1 MYAHC
6 SSLCPVCRA
15 SSGGWLR
22 TSSIG
27 ISPPRLLYDRAAN
40 YGVSLSLAPFIA
52 SAGSSPDFNRIGWIA
67 PPFPESWRTVDSGLR
82 FPSVQVTYLM
92 TVIQFCGRPSTLP
105 LTNQL
110 QPSTSKTDK
119 KLLRFFKKFWNIKKA
134 SASTLETEVIFQ
146 YTKSVVN
153 AKTAAPDYSDATVKL
168 LQMCD
173 FWGILPT
180 STRIGIRLAHVGI
193 QPGFSVS

>member
-1 MYAHC
+1 MT
-6 SSLCPVCRA
+6 
-15 SSGGWLR
+15 G
-22 TSSIG
+22 
-27 ISPPRLLYDRAAN
+27 PRITE
-40 YGVSLSLAPFIA
+40 VSLSLALFIA
-52 SAGSSPDFNRIGWIA
+52 LAGSSPAFYRIGLIA

-119 KLLRFFKKFWNIKKA
+119 KLLRFFKKILGHKKA
-134 SASTLETEVIFQ
+134 SAPISEAEVIFR
-146 YTKSVVN
+146 YPKSVIN

-173 FWGILPT
+173 FGGHSADFDTDWHTLG
-180 STRIGIRLAHVGI
+180 TRWHTAQLFCIIIMQKSL
-193 QPGFSVS
+193 

>member
-1 MYAHC
+1 MT
-6 SSLCPVCRA
+6 
-15 SSGGWLR
+15 G
-22 TSSIG
+22 
-27 ISPPRLLYDRAAN
+27 PRITE
-40 YGVSLSLAPFIA
+40 VSLSLAPFIA

-153 AKTAAPDYSDATVKL
+153 AKTAAPDYSDTAVKL

-173 FWGILPT
+173 FGGILPT
-180 STRIGIRLAHVGI
+180 STQIGTRWHTAQLFCIIIMQKTLQTRQTFELFSPAASLSGTAAHRG
-193 QPGFSVS
+193 

>member
-1 MYAHC
+1 MA
-6 SSLCPVCRA
+6 
-15 SSGGWLR
+15 G
-22 TSSIG
+22 
-27 ISPPRLLYDRAAN
+27 PRITE
-40 YGVSLSLAPFIA
+40 VSLSLAQFIA
-52 SAGSSPDFNRIGWIA
+52 FASSSPAFYRISLIA

-92 TVIQFCGRPSTLP
+92 TVIQFFGRPSTLP

-134 SASTLETEVIFQ
+134 SASTLETEVIFR
-146 YTKSVVN
+146 YTKSVIN
-153 AKTAAPDYSDATVKL
+153 AKTAAPDYSDAAVKL

-193 QPGFSVS
+193 QPSFSVS

>member
-1 MYAHC
+1 MT
-6 SSLCPVCRA
+6 
-15 SSGGWLR
+15 G
-22 TSSIG
+22 
-27 ISPPRLLYDRAAN
+27 PRITE
-40 YGVSLSLAPFIA
+40 VSLSLAPFIA

-180 STRIGIRLAHVGI
+180 STRIGRRLAHVGI

>member
-1 MYAHC
+1 MT
-6 SSLCPVCRA
+6 
-15 SSGGWLR
+15 G
-22 TSSIG
+22 
-27 ISPPRLLYDRAAN
+27 PRITE
-40 YGVSLSLAPFIA
+40 VSLSLAPFIA

-92 TVIQFCGRPSTLP
+92 TVIKFCGRPSTLP

-173 FWGILPT
+173 FGGILPT
-180 STRIGIRLAHVGI
+180 STQIGIRLAHVGI
-193 QPGFSVS
+193 QPSFSVS

>member
-1 MYAHC
+1 MT
-6 SSLCPVCRA
+6 
-15 SSGGWLR
+15 G
-22 TSSIG
+22 
-27 ISPPRLLYDRAAN
+27 PRITE
-40 YGVSLSLAPFIA
+40 VSLSLAPFIA

-153 AKTAAPDYSDATVKL
+153 AKTAAPDLNCTPFVRQY
-168 LQMCD
+168 
-173 FWGILPT
+173 GILSNKWGVLLCQKEYQT
-180 STRIGIRLAHVGI
+180 NDIRRN
-193 QPGFSVS
+193 SRSW

>member
-1 MYAHC
+1 MA
-6 SSLCPVCRA
+6 
-15 SSGGWLR
+15 G
-22 TSSIG
+22 
-27 ISPPRLLYDRAAN
+27 PRITE
-40 YGVSLSLAPFIA
+40 VSLSLAQFIA
-52 SAGSSPDFNRIGWIA
+52 FAGSSPAFYRISLIA

-92 TVIQFCGRPSTLP
+92 TVIQFFGRPSTLP

-146 YTKSVVN
+146 YTKSVIN
-153 AKTAAPDYSDATVKL
+153 AKTAAPDYSDAAVKL
-168 LQMCD
+168 LQMYD
-173 FWGILPT
+173 FGGILPT
-180 STRIGIRLAHVGI
+180 STQIGIRLAHVGI
-193 QPGFSVS
+193 QPSFSVS

>member
-1 MYAHC
+1 MA
-6 SSLCPVCRA
+6 
-15 SSGGWLR
+15 G
-22 TSSIG
+22 
-27 ISPPRLLYDRAAN
+27 PRITE
-40 YGVSLSLAPFIA
+40 VSLSLAQFIA
-52 SAGSSPDFNRIGWIA
+52 FAGSSPAFYRISLIA

-119 KLLRFFKKFWNIKKA
+119 KLLRFFKKILEHKKA
-134 SASTLETEVIFQ
+134 SASTLETEVIFR
-146 YTKSVVN
+146 YTKSVIN
-153 AKTAAPDYSDATVKL
+153 AKTAAPDYSDATVKY

-173 FWGILPT
+173 FGSILPT
-180 STRIGIRLAHVGI
+180 STQIGIRLAHVGI
-193 QPGFSVS
+193 QPSFSVS

>member
-1 MYAHC
+1 MA
-6 SSLCPVCRA
+6 
-15 SSGGWLR
+15 G
-22 TSSIG
+22 
-27 ISPPRLLYDRAAN
+27 PRITE
-40 YGVSLSLAPFIA
+40 VSLSLAQFIA
-52 SAGSSPDFNRIGWIA
+52 FAGSSPAFYRISLIA

-92 TVIQFCGRPSTLP
+92 TVIQFFGRPSTLP

-119 KLLRFFKKFWNIKKA
+119 KLLRFFKKFLDIKKPLLPHWKQRA
-134 SASTLETEVIFQ
+134 IFQ
-146 YTKSVVN
+146 YTKSVIN
-153 AKTAAPDYSDATVKL
+153 AKTAAPDYSDATVKY

-173 FWGILPT
+173 FGGILPT

-193 QPGFSVS
+193 QPSFSVS

>member
-15 SSGGWLR
+15 SSGGWQR

-27 ISPPRLLYDRAAN
+27 ISPPRLLYGRAAN
-40 YGVSLSLAPFIA
+40 YGSIISLAQFIA
-52 SAGSSPDFNRIGWIA
+52 FAGSSPAFYRISLIA

-82 FPSVQVTYLM
+82 FPSVQVMYLM
-92 TVIQFCGRPSTLP
+92 TVIQFFGRPSTLP

-119 KLLRFFKKFWNIKKA
+119 KLLRFFKKFLDIKKPLLPHWKQRLFF
-134 SASTLETEVIFQ
+134 STQNQL
-146 YTKSVVN
+146 
-153 AKTAAPDYSDATVKL
+153 
-168 LQMCD
+168 
-173 FWGILPT
+173 
-180 STRIGIRLAHVGI
+180 
-193 QPGFSVS
+193 

>member
-1 MYAHC
+1 M
-6 SSLCPVCRA
+6 
-15 SSGGWLR
+15 
-22 TSSIG
+22 
-27 ISPPRLLYDRAAN
+27 
-40 YGVSLSLAPFIA
+40 
-52 SAGSSPDFNRIGWIA
+52 
-67 PPFPESWRTVDSGLR
+67 
-82 FPSVQVTYLM
+82 QVTYLM

-153 AKTAAPDYSDATVKL
+153 AKTAAPDYSDAAVKL

-173 FWGILPT
+173 LGGILPT
-180 STRIGIRLAHVGI
+180 STQIGIRLAHVGI
-193 QPGFSVS
+193 QSGFSVS

>member
-1 MYAHC
+1 MT
-6 SSLCPVCRA
+6 
-15 SSGGWLR
+15 G
-22 TSSIG
+22 
-27 ISPPRLLYDRAAN
+27 PRITE
-40 YGVSLSLAPFIA
+40 VSLSLAPFIA

-180 STRIGIRLAHVGI
+180 STRIGIRLSHVGI

>member
-1 MYAHC
+1 MT
-6 SSLCPVCRA
+6 
-15 SSGGWLR
+15 G
-22 TSSIG
+22 
-27 ISPPRLLYDRAAN
+27 PRITE
-40 YGVSLSLAPFIA
+40 VSLSLAPFIA
-52 SAGSSPDFNRIGWIA
+52 SAGSIPAFYRISLIA
-67 PPFPESWRTVDSGLR
+67 PPFPESWRTVDNSLR

-153 AKTAAPDYSDATVKL
+153 AKTAAPDYSDAAVKL

-180 STRIGIRLAHVGI
+180 STQIGIRLAHVGI
-193 QPGFSVS
+193 QPSFSVS

>member
-1 MYAHC
+1 MKLVLLVQKQISEKHFQI
-6 SSLCPVCRA
+6 
-15 SSGGWLR
+15 LR
-22 TSSIG
+22 CFVNTF
-27 ISPPRLLYDRAAN
+27 L
-40 YGVSLSLAPFIA
+40 
-52 SAGSSPDFNRIGWIA
+52 
-67 PPFPESWRTVDSGLR
+67 
-82 FPSVQVTYLM
+82 QVTYLM

-119 KLLRFFKKFWNIKKA
+119 KLLRFFKKFWDIKKA

-153 AKTAAPDYSDATVKL
+153 AKTAAPDYSDAAVKL

-173 FWGILPT
+173 FTGVLPI
-180 STRIGIRLAHVGI
+180 SA
-193 QPGFSVS
+193 

>member
-1 MYAHC
+1 MT
-6 SSLCPVCRA
+6 
-15 SSGGWLR
+15 G
-22 TSSIG
+22 
-27 ISPPRLLYDRAAN
+27 PRITE
-40 YGVSLSLAPFIA
+40 VSLSLAPFIA

-67 PPFPESWRTVDSGLR
+67 PPFPESWRTVDNSLR
-82 FPSVQVTYLM
+82 FSSVQVTYLM

-180 STRIGIRLAHVGI
+180 STQIGIRLAHVGI

>member
-1 MYAHC
+1 MT
-6 SSLCPVCRA
+6 
-15 SSGGWLR
+15 G
-22 TSSIG
+22 
-27 ISPPRLLYDRAAN
+27 PRITE
-40 YGVSLSLAPFIA
+40 VSLSLAPFIA

-153 AKTAAPDYSDATVKL
+153 AKTAAPDYSDAAVKL

-173 FWGILPT
+173 FWGILQT
-180 STRIGIRLAHVGI
+180 STQIGICLAHVGI
-193 QPGFSVS
+193 QPSFSVS

>member
-1 MYAHC
+1 MT
-6 SSLCPVCRA
+6 
-15 SSGGWLR
+15 G
-22 TSSIG
+22 
-27 ISPPRLLYDRAAN
+27 PRITE
-40 YGVSLSLAPFIA
+40 VSLSLAPFIA

-173 FWGILPT
+173 FGGILQT
-180 STRIGIRLAHVGI
+180 STQIGICLAHVGI
-193 QPGFSVS
+193 QPSFSVS